1 MCFAP
6 RYKNGA
12 MAVPLFACTNVASR
26 FETLCAHTIVG
37 TIVMIAHRAMILK
50 PSVGLA
56 DINGPPLGLR
66 RNTYRARDSAACEE
80 NEFTA
85 RIFRKC
91 NVRGRPLLTPILLP

>member
-37 TIVMIAHRAMILK
+37 TIMMIAHSAMILK

-56 DINGPPLGLR
+56 DINGPPLCLR
-66 RNTYRARDSAACEE
+66 RSTHRARDSAACEE
-80 NEFTA
+80 NE
-85 RIFRKC
+85 
-91 NVRGRPLLTPILLP
+91 LLLASFENIMPAVDPF